1 MSDQNTPMGEYN
13 RWRAHIQ
20 LGDGTD
26 QRGDATFEMVREP
39 QEERRE
45 TAVRLPAG
53 VELKGGENVIQ
64 GVPVSDKH
72 FAEFYLEM
80 MRTREALIE
89 GLGLDF
95 PEIEPKEVKDDD

>member
-1 MSDQNTPMGEYN
+1 MANEHAPMSEYN

-39 QEERRE
+39 QEDRRV
-45 TAVRLPAG
+45 TSVRLPPG
-53 VELKGGENVIQ
+53 VELEEGEDVIQ
-64 GVPVSDKH
+64 GVPASDRQ

-89 GLGLDF
+89 GLGLD
-95 PEIEPKEVKDDD
+95 PAVVSPTEEDDD